1 MQKDTG
7 DSNGG
12 GEGPRPT
19 GRGRGKISLPGL
31 RTFESFK
38 NPVFR
43 LYYAALLGQRASA
56 NMQMMAR
63 SLLVY
68 HLTGSAT
75 ILGLMSLA
83 NALPMLLLA
92 LFGGVIA
99 DRVQKKYVLLIGQSC
114 SAVISLGIALSLTTG
129 YLSMERAGSWW
140 ILIVAS
146 VLQGTVMGLMVP
158 SRQAIVPEIVGE
170 EQLMNAIALNNMAMN
185 TLRLIAPA
193 IAGFLIGDDYNF
205 EAVYFA
211 MTGMYIV
218 AVIFMI
224 LMPRTSKITAI
235 RRSVFADI
243 LEGLRYVKSR
253 TTILLLLAF
262 ILLVILLSRPYM
274 VLMPLFTEDILM
286 VGPAGMGILMSI
298 SGVGAIIG
306 ALVLASLPN
315 RRRGMMLLVG
325 CFILGVALI
334 GFSFS
339 KSWPLSI
346 ALIVL
351 IGLGQTARMTLGN
364 TLVQYYV
371 DDDYRG
377 RVMSIYTMDFG
388 FTSLGTFA
396 AGLMADTAIGVE
408 WTVGG
413 FAMLLVAL
421 TVIVAVLFPRIRR
434 LQ

>member
-1 MQKDTG
+1 MQQHNGDIDSERRGLTG
-7 DSNGG
+7 NG
-12 GEGPRPT
+12 R
-19 GRGRGKISLPGL
+19 RRLSLPSL
-31 RTFESFK
+31 RTFQSFK

-43 LYYAALLGQRASA
+43 LYYGALLGQRASA

-83 NALPMLLLA
+83 NALPMLFLA

-99 DRVQKKYVLLIGQSC
+99 DRVQKKYVLLIGQLC
-114 SAVISLGIALSLTTG
+114 SAAISLGIALSLTTG
-129 YLSMERAGSWW
+129 YLSAERAGSWW

-146 VLQGTVMGLMVP
+146 ALQGTVMGLMVP
-158 SRQAIVPEIVGE
+158 SRQAIVPEIVGA

-193 IAGFLIGDDYNF
+193 VAGFLIGDDYNF
-205 EAVYFA
+205 ELVYFA
-211 MTGMYIV
+211 MTGMYVV
-218 AVIFMI
+218 AVIFII
-224 LMPRTSKITAI
+224 LMPRTSRITAI

-262 ILLVILLSRPYM
+262 ILIVILLSRPYM
-274 VLMPLFTEDILM
+274 VLMPIFTEDILM

-298 SGVGAIIG
+298 SGAGAIMG
-306 ALVLASLPN
+306 ALILASLPN
-315 RRRGMMLLVG
+315 RRRGMLLLVG
-325 CFILGVALI
+325 CFILGSALI

-346 ALIVL
+346 VL
-351 IGLGQTARMTLGN
+351 IIMVGLGQAARMTLGN

-388 FTSLGTFA
+388 FTSLGTFI

-413 FAMLLVAL
+413 FAMLLVTL
-421 TVIVAVLFPRIRR
+421 TVIAAVFFPQIRR

>member
-1 MQKDTG
+1 MQQDTNNFN
-7 DSNGG
+7 DEEYRPSTGG
-12 GEGPRPT
+12 G
-19 GRGRGKISLPGL
+19 GRISLPSL

-43 LYYAALLGQRASA
+43 LYYGALLGQRASA
-56 NMQMMAR
+56 NMQMMTR

-68 HLTGSAT
+68 HLTDSAA

-83 NALPMLLLA
+83 NALPMLFLA

-99 DRVQKKYVLLIGQSC
+99 DRVQKKYVLLVGQLC
-114 SAVISLGIALSLTTG
+114 SAAISLGIALSLTTG
-129 YLSMERAGSWW
+129 YLSAERAGSWW
-140 ILIVAS
+140 ILIAAS
-146 VLQGTVMGLMVP
+146 ALQGTVMGLMAP

-170 EQLMNAIALNNMAMN
+170 KQLMNAIALNNMAMN

-193 IAGFLIGDDYNF
+193 VAGFLIGDNYNF
-205 EAVYFA
+205 KVVYFA

-218 AVIFMI
+218 AVIFIM
-224 LMPRTSKITAI
+224 LMPRTSRITAI
-235 RRSVFADI
+235 MSSVFAEI
-243 LEGLRYVKSR
+243 WEGLRYVRSR
-253 TTILLLLAF
+253 TTILLLLGF
-262 ILLVILLSRPYM
+262 ILIVIFLSRPYM
-274 VLMPLFTEDILM
+274 VLMPIFTEKILM
-286 VGPAGMGILMSI
+286 VGPTGYGILLSI
-298 SGVGAIIG
+298 SGAGAILG

-315 RRRGMMLLVG
+315 RRRGILLLLG
-325 CFILGVALI
+325 CLVLGSALI

-339 KSWPLSI
+339 TSWPLSI
-346 ALIVL
+346 ILIVVV
-351 IGLGQTARMTLGN
+351 GLGQAARMTLGN

-377 RVMSIYTMDFG
+377 RVMSIYTMNFG
-388 FTSLGTFA
+388 FTSLGTFV

-413 FAMLLVAL
+413 FAMVLVVVTL
-421 TVIVAVLFPRIRR
+421 MVAVFLPRIRN

>member
-1 MQKDTG
+1 
-7 DSNGG
+7 
-12 GEGPRPT
+12 
-19 GRGRGKISLPGL
+19 
-31 RTFESFK
+31 
-38 NPVFR
+38 
-43 LYYAALLGQRASA
+43 
-56 NMQMMAR
+56 MQMMAR

-83 NALPMLLLA
+83 NALPMLFLA

-114 SAVISLGIALSLTTG
+114 SAAISLGIALCLTAG
-129 YLSMERAGSWW
+129 YLSAERAGSWW
-140 ILIVAS
+140 ILIAAS

-185 TLRLIAPA
+185 ILRLIAPA
-193 IAGFLIGDDYNF
+193 VAGFLIGDNYNF
-205 EAVYFA
+205 KAVYFA
-211 MTGMYIV
+211 MTGMYVV

-224 LMPRTSKITAI
+224 FMPRTGKITAI
-235 RRSVFADI
+235 RRSVFSDI

-274 VLMPLFTEDILM
+274 VLMPIFTEDILM
-286 VGPAGMGILMSI
+286 VGPSGMGILMSI
-298 SGVGAIIG
+298 SGIGAIIG
-306 ALVLASLPN
+306 ALILASLPN
-315 RRRGMMLLVG
+315 KRRGMMLLIG
-325 CFILGVALI
+325 CIILGSALI

-351 IGLGQTARMTLGN
+351 VGLGQTARMTLGN

-388 FTSLGTFA
+388 FTSLGTFF

-413 FAMLLVAL
+413 FAMVLVVLTAIVAL
-421 TVIVAVLFPRIRR
+421 FFPRIRR

>member
-1 MQKDTG
+1 MQQDTN
-7 DSNGG
+7 DHG
-12 GEGPRPT
+12 GEDGGLRPT
-19 GRGRGKISLPGL
+19 GNGRGKLSLPSL

-43 LYYAALLGQRASA
+43 LYYGALLGQRAAA

-83 NALPMLLLA
+83 NALPMLFLA

-114 SAVISLGIALSLTTG
+114 SAAISLGIALSLTAG
-129 YLSMERAGSWW
+129 YLSAERAGSWW

-193 IAGFLIGDDYNF
+193 IAGFLISEDYNF
-205 EAVYFA
+205 QTVYFA
-211 MTGMYIV
+211 MTGMYVI

-224 LMPRTSKITAI
+224 FMPHTGKITAI

-243 LEGLRYVKSR
+243 LEGLQYVKNR
-253 TTILLLLAF
+253 TTILLLLVF

-274 VLMPLFTEDILM
+274 VLMPMFTEGILD
-286 VGPAGMGILMSI
+286 VGPSGMGILMSI
-298 SGVGAIIG
+298 SGAGAIAG
-306 ALVLASLPN
+306 ALILASLPN
-315 RRRGMMLLVG
+315 RRRGMMLLCG
-325 CFILGVALI
+325 CLILGLALI
-334 GFSFS
+334 AFSFS

-351 IGLGQTARMTLGN
+351 VGLGQTARMTLGN

-371 DDDYRG
+371 DDEYRG
-377 RVMSIYTMDFG
+377 RVMSIYTMDFA
-388 FTSLGTFA
+388 FTSLGTFI

-413 FAMLLVAL
+413 FAMVLVVL
-421 TVIVAVLFPRIRR
+421 TAVVAVFFPRIRR

>member
-1 MQKDTG
+1 MQQYTG
-7 DSNGG
+7 NDNGEDG
-12 GEGPRPT
+12 GLGPT
-19 GRGRGKISLPGL
+19 GNGRGRISLLGL
-31 RTFESFK
+31 KTFESFK

-43 LYYAALLGQRASA
+43 LYYGALLGQRAAA
-56 NMQMMAR
+56 NMQMMTR

-68 HLTGSAT
+68 HLTGSGT

-83 NALPMLLLA
+83 NALPLLFLA

-99 DRVQKKYVLLIGQSC
+99 DRFQKKYVLLIGQLC
-114 SAVISLGIALSLTTG
+114 SAAISLGIALSLTTG
-129 YLSMERAGSWW
+129 YLSAERAGSWW
-140 ILIVAS
+140 ILIAAS

-158 SRQAIVPEIVGE
+158 SRQAIIPEIVGE

-193 IAGFLIGDDYNF
+193 IAGFLIGDNYNF
-205 EAVYFA
+205 EVVYFA
-211 MTGMYIV
+211 MTGMYVV
-218 AVIFMI
+218 AVIFMV
-224 LMPRTSKITAI
+224 LMPRTSKVTAI

-243 LEGLRYVKSR
+243 LEGLRYVKSQ
-253 TTILLLLAF
+253 TTVLLLLAF
-262 ILLVILLSRPYM
+262 ILVVILLSRPYM
-274 VLMPLFTEDILM
+274 TLMPMFTEDILM
-286 VGPAGMGILMSI
+286 VGPTGYGMLLSI
-298 SGVGAIIG
+298 SGAGAILG

-315 RRRGMMLLVG
+315 RNRGIMLLFG
-325 CFILGVALI
+325 CLILGSALI

-339 KSWPLSI
+339 QSWPLSI
-346 ALIVL
+346 ALIVVV
-351 IGLGQTARMTLGN
+351 GLGQAARMTLGN

-388 FTSLGTFA
+388 FTSLGTFV

-413 FAMLLVAL
+413 FAMILVAL
-421 TVIVAVLFPRIRR
+421 TAIVAVFFPRIRR

>member
-1 MQKDTG
+1 MQQDTRNNN
-7 DSNGG
+7 S
-12 GEGPRPT
+12 EGLGPIRS
-19 GRGRGKISLPGL
+19 GRGRVSLPGL
-31 RTFESFK
+31 RTFDSFK
-38 NPVFR
+38 NPIFR
-43 LYYAALLGQRASA
+43 LYYGALLGQRAAA

-68 HLTGSAT
+68 HLTDSAT

-83 NALPMLLLA
+83 NALPMLFLA

-99 DRVQKKYVLLIGQSC
+99 DRVQKKYVLLIGQLC
-114 SAVISLGIALSLTTG
+114 SAAISLGIALSLTTG
-129 YLSMERAGSWW
+129 YLGIERAGSWW

-193 IAGFLIGDDYNF
+193 VAGFLIGDDYNF
-205 EAVYFA
+205 KAVYFA

-224 LMPRTSKITAI
+224 LMPRTSKVTAI

-253 TTILLLLAF
+253 TTILLLLLF
-262 ILLVILLSRPYM
+262 ILLVIFLSRPYM
-274 VLMPLFTEDILM
+274 VLMPIFTEDILL
-286 VGPAGMGILMSI
+286 VGPSGMGILMSI
-298 SGVGAIIG
+298 SGVGAITG
-306 ALVLASLPN
+306 ALILASLPN

-325 CFILGVALI
+325 CLILGAALI

-339 KSWPLSI
+339 KSWPLTI

-351 IGLGQTARMTLGN
+351 VGVGQTARMTLGN

-371 DDDYRG
+371 DDEYRG
-377 RVMSIYTMDFG
+377 RVMSIYTMDFA
-388 FTSLGTFA
+388 FTSLGTFI

-413 FAMLLVAL
+413 FAMLLVVL
-421 TVIVAVLFPRIRR
+421 TSLVAVTFPRIRR

>member
-1 MQKDTG
+1 MFQDTG
-7 DSNGG
+7 DHSSEDMGL
-12 GEGPRPT
+12 RPSGK
-19 GRGRGKISLPGL
+19 GRGRLSLPSL

-43 LYYAALLGQRASA
+43 LYYGALLGQRASA
-56 NMQMMAR
+56 NMQMMSR

-83 NALPMLLLA
+83 NALPMLFLA

-99 DRVQKKYVLLIGQSC
+99 DRVQKKYVLLVGQLC
-114 SAVISLGIALSLTTG
+114 SALISLGIALCLTTG
-129 YLSMERAGSWW
+129 YLSAERAGSWW

-193 IAGFLIGDDYNF
+193 VAGFLIGDEYNF
-205 EAVYFA
+205 ELVYFA
-211 MTGMYIV
+211 MTGMYVV
-218 AVIFMI
+218 AVIFII
-224 LMPRTSKITAI
+224 LMPHTSKVTAI
-235 RRSVFADI
+235 RRSIFADI
-243 LEGLRYVKSR
+243 FEGLRYVKSR
-253 TTILLLLAF
+253 TTILLLLVF

-274 VLMPLFTEDILM
+274 VLMPIFTEDILM

-298 SGVGAIIG
+298 SGAGAIVGALI
-306 ALVLASLPN
+306 LASLPN
-315 RRRGMMLLVG
+315 RRRGMLLLVG
-325 CFILGVALI
+325 CLILGSALI

-339 KSWPLSI
+339 TSWPLSI
-346 ALIVL
+346 VLIVVV
-351 IGLGQTARMTLGN
+351 GVGQTARMTLGN

-388 FTSLGTFA
+388 FTSLGTFI

-413 FAMLLVAL
+413 FAMLLVTL
-421 TVIVAVLFPRIRR
+421 TVMVAVFFPQIRK

>member
-1 MQKDTG
+1 MQRHNGDIDSEGQGLTG
-7 DSNGG
+7 NG
-12 GEGPRPT
+12 R
-19 GRGRGKISLPGL
+19 RRMLLPGL

-43 LYYAALLGQRASA
+43 LYYGALLGQRAAA
-56 NMQMMAR
+56 NMQMMTR

-68 HLTGSAT
+68 HLTGSGT

-83 NALPMLLLA
+83 NALPLLFLA

-99 DRVQKKYVLLIGQSC
+99 DRFQKKYVLLIGQLC
-114 SAVISLGIALSLTTG
+114 SAAISLGIALSLTTG
-129 YLSMERAGSWW
+129 YLSAERTGSWW

-146 VLQGTVMGLMVP
+146 VLQGMVMGLMVP

-170 EQLMNAIALNNMAMN
+170 GHLMNAIALNNMAMN
-185 TLRLIAPA
+185 TLRLIAPSV
-193 IAGFLIGDDYNF
+193 AGFLIGDAYNF
-205 EAVYFA
+205 EVIYFA
-211 MTGMYIV
+211 MTGMYVV
-218 AVIFMI
+218 AVIFI
-224 LMPRTSKITAI
+224 VLMPRTGKVTAI

-243 LEGLRYVKSR
+243 LEGLRYVKNQ

-262 ILLVILLSRPYM
+262 ILVVILLSRPYM
-274 VLMPLFTEDILM
+274 VLMPMFTEDILL
-286 VGPAGMGILMSI
+286 VGPTGYGILLSI
-298 SGVGAIIG
+298 SGAGAIVG
-306 ALVLASLPN
+306 ALVLASIPS
-315 RRRGMMLLVG
+315 RRRGVMLLVG
-325 CFILGVALI
+325 CIILGSALI

-346 ALIVL
+346 ALIVVV
-351 IGLGQTARMTLGN
+351 GLGQAARMTLGN

-371 DDDYRG
+371 DDEYRG

-388 FTSLGTFA
+388 FTALGTFV

-413 FAMLLVAL
+413 FAMVLVAL
-421 TVIVAVLFPRIRR
+421 TVVTAVFIPRIRS

>member
-1 MQKDTG
+1 MQQDTG
-7 DSNGG
+7 NNNGEGG
-12 GEGPRPT
+12 GFGPT
-19 GRGRGKISLPGL
+19 GSSRNRISLPGL

-43 LYYAALLGQRASA
+43 LYYGALLGQRAAA

-68 HLTGSAT
+68 HLTDSGT

-83 NALPMLLLA
+83 NALPMLFLA

-99 DRVQKKYVLLIGQSC
+99 DRFQKKYVLLIGQLF
-114 SAVISLGIALSLTTG
+114 SAAISLGIALSLTTG
-129 YLSMERAGSWW
+129 YLSAERAGSWW
-140 ILIVAS
+140 ILIAAS

-158 SRQAIVPEIVGE
+158 SRQAIVPEIVGGK
-170 EQLMNAIALNNMAMN
+170 QLMNAIALNNMAMN

-193 IAGFLIGDDYNF
+193 VAGFLIGDDYNF
-205 EAVYFA
+205 EIVYFA

-218 AVIFMI
+218 AVVFMI
-224 LMPRTSKITAI
+224 LMPLTGKVTAI
-235 RRSVFADI
+235 RRSIFADI
-243 LEGLRYVKSR
+243 LEGLRYVKNR

-262 ILLVILLSRPYM
+262 ILIVILLSRPYM
-274 VLMPLFTEDILM
+274 VLMPMFTEDILM
-286 VGPAGMGILMSI
+286 VGPSGMGILMSI
-298 SGVGAIIG
+298 SGAGAIGG
-306 ALVLASLPN
+306 ALALASLPN
-315 RRRGMMLLVG
+315 RRRGMLLLVG
-325 CFILGVALI
+325 CLILGAALI

-339 KSWPLSI
+339 TSWSLSI

-351 IGLGQTARMTLGN
+351 VGVGQAARMTLGN

-371 DDDYRG
+371 DDEYRG

-388 FTSLGTFA
+388 FTSLGTFI
-396 AGLMADTAIGVE
+396 AGLMADTAIGPE
-408 WTVGG
+408 WSVGG
-413 FAMLLVAL
+413 FAMLLVVL
-421 TVIVAVLFPRIRR
+421 TVIVAVFVPRIRR